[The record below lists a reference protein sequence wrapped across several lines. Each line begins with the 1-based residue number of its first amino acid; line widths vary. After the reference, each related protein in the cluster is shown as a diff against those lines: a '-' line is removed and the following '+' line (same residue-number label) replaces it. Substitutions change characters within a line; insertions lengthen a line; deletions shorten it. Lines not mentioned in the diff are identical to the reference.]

1 MFYLSK
7 LFKDIMGINL
17 IQYINIIRIH
27 EAAILISE
35 TDKTL
40 SEIAQ
45 ECGYNS
51 LKHFCGVFKRLKGI
65 TAGNFRKRVKETT
78 KKENSHTQ

>member
-1 MFYLSK
+1 
-7 LFKDIMGINL
+7 MGINL

-27 EAAILISE
+27 EASVLISE

-51 LKHFCGVFKRLKGI
+51 LKHFCGVFKQLKGI
-65 TAGNFRKRVKETT
+65 TAGNFRKRT
-78 KKENSHTQ
+78 KENAKIE